1 MHSRRESSIGVLSF
15 RGDSLGSSRGARLRQ
30 TPRAAPSPVIE
41 IDDVARFYQV
51 YDAAGG
57 HPTAEQLQHEY
68 LDPGSEGL
76 HHLAEAR
83 RVSGTSLGKNLTAHP
98 EMYSDARRC
107 MAVLPRVRTR
117 LASRTPQIRPAL
129 S

>member
-1 MHSRRESSIGVLSF
+1 MKRIALGIFVGVSAFVVLSGEA
-15 RGDSLGSSRGARLRQ
+15 RSATPTDSA
-30 TPRAAPSPVIE
+30 AAPSPVIE

-83 RVSGTSLGKNLTAHP
+83 RVSGTAIAKNLTAHP

-107 MAVLPRVRTR
+107 MAVLPRVRQR
-117 LASRTPQIRPAL
+117 LASRAPQIRPAL